1 MMQEM
6 IIGKSITFGEDD
18 LNDVASAARVS
29 VENINEDAEFIER
42 LRAGDEEAFDR
53 LVGEYSGGIYSMLLR
68 LTENAEDA
76 GDLTQETFMNA
87 FRSINKFRGE
97 SSVRT
102 WLYRIA
108 VNRSRNRFRWWKSRR
123 RSKTVSIDSAFS
135 EDDRPLHETL
145 AGSDPDPET
154 AAITAERMYRLRE
167 TLLTLP
173 DIFREAVILRDIEG
187 LAYEEIA
194 EVLDVSIGTVK
205 SRIARGRSEL
215 ARKLGDI

>member
-1 MMQEM
+1 MQEM

-29 VENINEDAEFIER
+29 VENYNEDAVLLER
-42 LRAGDEEAFDR
+42 LRAGDEDAFDT
-53 LVGEYSGGIYSMLLR
+53 LVNEHSGGIYSMLLR

-87 FRSINKFRGE
+87 FRSIKKFRGE
-97 SSVRT
+97 SSIRT

-108 VNRSRNRFRWWKSRR
+108 INRSRNRFRWWKSRR
-123 RSKTVSIDSAFS
+123 RSKTISIDSVRTD
-135 EDDRPLHETL
+135 EDRPLHETL
-145 AGSDPDPET
+145 AGDAPDPET
-154 AAITAERMYRLRE
+154 EAITAETMHRLRR

-187 LAYEEIA
+187 LAYDEIA
-194 EVLDVSIGTVK
+194 EVLDISIGTVK

-215 ARKLGDI
+215 AKKLEDI

>member
-1 MMQEM
+1 MQEM
-6 IIGKSITFGEDD
+6 IIGKSITFGKDD

-29 VENINEDAEFIER
+29 VDNINDDAKFIER
-42 LRAGDEEAFDR
+42 LRAGDEDAFDR
-53 LVGEYSGGIYSMLLR
+53 LVNEHSGGIYSMLLR

-87 FRSINKFRGE
+87 FRSIGKFRGE
-97 SSVRT
+97 SSIRT

-108 VNRSRNRFRWWKSRR
+108 INRSRNRFRWWKSRR
-123 RSKTVSIDSAFS
+123 RSKTISIDSVRS
-135 EDDRPLHETL
+135 EEDRPLHETL
-145 AGSDPDPET
+145 AGDTPDPET
-154 AAITAERMYRLRE
+154 EAISAERMYRLRE

-194 EVLDVSIGTVK
+194 EVLDISIGTVK
-205 SRIARGRSEL
+205 SRIARGRGEL
-215 ARKLGDI
+215 ARKLEDI

>member
-1 MMQEM
+1 MQEM
-6 IIGKSITFGEDD
+6 IIGKSITFGKDD

-29 VENINEDAEFIER
+29 VDNINDDAKFIER
-42 LRAGDEEAFDR
+42 LRAGDEDAFDR
-53 LVGEYSGGIYSMLLR
+53 LVNEHSGGIYSMLLR

-87 FRSINKFRGE
+87 FRSIGKFRGE
-97 SSVRT
+97 SSIRT

-108 VNRSRNRFRWWKSRR
+108 INRSRNRFRWWKSRR
-123 RSKTVSIDSAFS
+123 RSKTISIDSVRS
-135 EDDRPLHETL
+135 EEDRPLHETL
-145 AGSDPDPET
+145 AGDTPDPE
-154 AAITAERMYRLRE
+154 AKAISSERMYRLRE

-194 EVLDVSIGTVK
+194 EVLDISIGTVK
-205 SRIARGRSEL
+205 SRIARGRGEL
-215 ARKLGDI
+215 ARKLEDI